1 MVRECGEF
9 ATDGQDC
16 PNRLTIQSSHLTLER
31 NQRVVLRDVSVA
43 IAPGEILGLLG
54 PNGAGKSTLLAA
66 FAGELS
72 PAQGVINLDAM
83 DLDTCSALDLAQQR
97 AVVTQQSSLS
107 FDLSVLEVAQMGAY
121 PFSQAQP
128 EQVEQW
134 SQRALMLTELSSLQK
149 SLYTALSG
157 GEQQRAQLSRALVQ
171 CFAIEHYQGVAY
183 LLLDEPLA
191 SLDPRHQLQF
201 MKVLEQL
208 VGTTRIGVLIVMHD
222 LNVAARH
229 CDRLVLLNGGSVV
242 AQGLPSEVL
251 TPETLKQAFDL
262 DLTVITHPK
271 DVNRLLV
278 LT

>member
-1 MVRECGEF
+1 MVQQRGEF
-9 ATDGQDC
+9 AAHGQDDA
-16 PNRLTIQSSHLTLER
+16 NGLTIQSSHLTLGRER
-31 NQRVVLRDVSVA
+31 RTVLRDVSLT
-43 IAPGEILGLLG
+43 IAPGELVGLLG

-72 PAQGVINLDAM
+72 PAQGVIKLDAI
-83 DLDTCSALDLAQQR
+83 DLAKRSALDLAQHR

-134 SQRALMLTELSSLQK
+134 SQRALTLTELSLLQE
-149 SLYTALSG
+149 SLYTSLSG
-157 GEQQRAQLSRALVQ
+157 GEQQRAQLARTLVQ

-191 SLDPRHQLQF
+191 NLDPRHQIQF
-201 MKVLEQL
+201 MQVLEQL
-208 VGTTRIGVLIVMHD
+208 VGTARVGVLIVMHD

-229 CDRLVLLNGGSVV
+229 CDRLVLLSDGCVL
-242 AQGLPSEVL
+242 AQGVPSEVL
-251 TPETLKQAFDL
+251 TPEALKQAFGL
-262 DLTVITHPK
+262 DWSVIAHPK

>member
-1 MVRECGEF
+1 
-9 ATDGQDC
+9 
-16 PNRLTIQSSHLTLER
+16 LTIHSTHLTLER
-31 NQRVVLRDVSVA
+31 ERRVLLRDVSLT
-43 IAPGEILGLLG
+43 ITPGELVGLLG

-72 PAQGVINLDAM
+72 PAQGVIKLDAI

-128 EQVEQW
+128 EQIEQW
-134 SQRALMLTELSSLQK
+134 SQRALMLTELSSLQE

-157 GEQQRAQLSRALVQ
+157 GEQQRAQLARALVQ
-171 CFAIEHYQGVAY
+171 CFAIEHYKGVAY

-191 SLDPRHQLQF
+191 SLDPRHQIQF
-201 MKVLEQL
+201 MQVLEQL
-208 VGTTRIGVLIVMHD
+208 VGTARIGVLIVMHD

-229 CDRLVLLNGGSVV
+229 CDRLVLLNAGSVV

-262 DLTVITHPK
+262 DWTVITHPK
-271 DVNRLLV
+271 DANRLLV